1 MMAAALGPPE
11 VIAQLEN
18 AANVLMAPPSMVNN
32 EQRQHAEHIFL
43 SFRKPKSSF
52 AVCKSETSKVD
63 YVLLQAATAIM
74 EAVVGFHHDGQAGL
88 ELLT

>member
-18 AANVLMAPPSMVNN
+18 AAKVLMAPPSMVSN

-43 SFRKPKSSF
+43 SFRKSKSPF
-52 AVCKSETSKVD
+52 AVCRHILASKSMFGNRF
-63 YVLLQAATAIM
+63 Y
-74 EAVVGFHHDGQAGL
+74 
-88 ELLT
+88 